1 MESKCP
7 CCGGNRDSGFAA
19 ESFSCIDCMFM
30 CESKDLPRIA
40 AAMELARATCYRNMK
55 QAQIL
60 SGDYEYLED
69 AQGELERADSEV
81 FDLGQHVLEVF
92 GGE

>member
-30 CESKDLPRIA
+30 CETKDLPRIA
-40 AAMELARATCYRNMK
+40 AAMELARMEYALEHCEP
-55 QAQIL
+55 Q
-60 SGDYEYLED
+60 YEHEYQFHLEL
-69 AQGELERADSEV
+69 AKK
-81 FDLGQHVLEVF
+81 HVLEVF